1 MIILM
6 GLAGS
11 GKSTQGQMLA
21 QETGRVWLST
31 GQMLRDGADEAVI
44 RSLDQGNMVADEMI
58 IPLVEERLAQIFAQ
72 GGDVVMDGFPRTAGQ
87 TKWLVEKMT
96 DKIEAVVRIIVPKEE
111 SIRRMML
118 RGRSDDQTIE
128 AIEERFRL
136 TEQNMY
142 SVCEVFQEH
151 NEKITDVDGMGTV
164 QEVHERIKQAIT
176 EVENE

>member
-1 MIILM
+1 MM

-31 GQMLRDGADEAVI
+31 GQMLRDGADEVVMK
-44 RSLDQGNMVADEMI
+44 SLDQGNMVADEVI
-58 IPLVEERLAQIFAQ
+58 IPLVEKRLAQIFAQ

-87 TKWLVEKMT
+87 TKWLIEKLA
-96 DKIEAVVRIIVPKEE
+96 DKIEAVVRIVVPKDELIE
-111 SIRRMML
+111 RMML

-136 TEQNMY
+136 AEQNMC
-142 SVCEVFQEH
+142 SVCEMFYEH
-151 NEKITDVDGMGTV
+151 GVKITDVDGMGTV
-164 QEVHERIKQAIT
+164 EEVHKRIKQAIT
-176 EVENE
+176 EVEDE